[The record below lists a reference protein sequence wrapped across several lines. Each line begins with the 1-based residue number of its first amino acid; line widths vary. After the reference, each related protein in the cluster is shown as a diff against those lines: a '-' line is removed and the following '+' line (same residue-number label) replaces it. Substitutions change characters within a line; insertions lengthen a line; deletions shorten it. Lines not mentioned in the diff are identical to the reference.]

1 MSLTSLIKRLEDIMR
16 PDPGID
22 GTAQRLS
29 QIVWILFL
37 KIFDYKK
44 PNSMTTTSLSSPKA
58 TDGGT
63 GRLEPP

>member
-29 QIVWILFL
+29 QIVWILLL
-37 KIFDYKK
+37 KIFDHK
-44 PNSMTTTSLSSPKA
+44 
-58 TDGGT
+58 
-63 GRLEPP
+63 EE